1 MNRITLASGVI
12 KTFDHEYAL
21 AGVPVLAYLPAGF
34 PNLPGAALSELLE
47 IGRAETAADGSFAII
62 MDDNS
67 PGIPYACYL
76 EHCDAPGISL
86 RCHDVDG
93 SLLME
98 TETTPIDRL
107 QGITFSLRQT
117 DWLPSPED
125 WQSIVGLM
133 QQGQVMTLDRL
144 TEELTMAGPVGIFKG
159 MAISMRLGFL
169 YGLENAL
176 LDPDGLLMQ
185 AGILLRMAQVQNLET
200 RNALRT
206 QIVNL
211 NIPGLMQ
218 VFENAGKRADVA
230 GGHLQAVDLLLDP
243 AGFEA
248 GDVKAGVNRFIGNV
262 VPIVE
267 GNHFILPDL
276 FERYPWLKSPLV
288 GYRDYLV
295 DIWVQRATR
304 QLRENNL
311 TRDAAIQQL
320 NNRFHQNFRTQET
333 GDQPANRVLVG
344 IVLSILK
351 APMGSDFGFGVASAA
366 IEAQGEMN
374 DRQYLDYLISLTG
387 EKRHELENRYR
398 LNLDRSGFDLSSPVQ
413 QNIETLQR
421 FFTDSF
427 QTSFDPYPI
436 LPPLIGNG
444 LPIINENTLTVVIP
458 GYVAGFRRIFGHGPF
473 FWQYEEWLERN
484 EPFYGEN
491 YFDIRKTFK
500 VTPPGEEDRKK
511 FWGATVALGQFLT
524 SKNTYTPPVDGSV
537 ATYAQRVDLGNQW
550 ARCMMEYQDLLN
562 DAHKDFFAGMYSEA
576 ERKYMALVKTAHDLL
591 GRASYWKGTSWDKY
605 NPAQTASYQR
615 GFAIKDSDSLEEF
628 ESKYHLFMGYYH
640 TGENWVRLNGDD
652 LSSIAS
658 VPYVLEMLRDRL
670 LPACL
675 AEARLAMGKYQEAI
689 MGNAKPYYFEGGNFK
704 TSKTE
709 RSLAEAAG
717 FAVFTGP
724 TPVEKGT
731 KVAPPED
738 LWWTSL
744 ADTGSLPFA
753 TDPDATFLEEL
764 KTKVLEGY
772 PAEQEYEK
780 KKKEAFRFP
789 ANKMEKAWFH
799 LKLGDALLEWADLLY
814 RSDKPDSINRA
825 RELYKGVLWLH
836 GEDPDL
842 SPGWGAFGLKL
853 LPFGMGKLVQ
863 NPRLTAQINRAHVG
877 FDQINAGLNYYG
889 FPKDY
894 VPPVRYRV
902 LREAALSFAASAKS
916 TQTDYLSYMAKYEQ
930 AMLDEMTARSMVEK
944 ANYAIQ
950 IADEQVQVAKS
961 SVGEAQKQVEGVKAQ
976 IAAKQKEI
984 KDSESFFSQLGDFF
998 TGMKDSVKGLGES
1011 ALGSMKEGNEGA
1023 AGDSVD
1029 WGAMYKVISAKG
1041 GTGASAAGLAGSMAV
1056 AAGFGAFIYA
1066 GVTSMSS
1073 LEAAGNKRMAELK
1086 HLQDVALPAAEKMVE
1101 LKNREVKIAE
1111 LHRTIAQADYE
1122 LGKKML
1128 AFYDSRFLSKA
1139 FWQQL
1144 SSFAN
1149 RLMRRYLDLGGRT
1162 AWFAERALSFET
1174 DKDVRVVSFDYFP
1187 KNLRG
1192 VTGADTLQLHL
1203 AELEAS
1209 RIFCLSQTVPVKK
1222 TFSMARDFPVAFG
1235 QLKKHGSCWFST
1247 SEAQFRFAHPG
1258 VYGYRI
1264 RCVSIGA
1271 TYADDAF
1278 PHRGML
1284 SNHGI
1289 SMVSRSDGSSHRLLR
1304 YPDALPLSEFNMRGD
1319 MWVYDLPDETLLPFE
1334 GSGVETAWELSLSR
1348 LGDATSLENLTDVLL
1363 TFDMRAS
1370 YSVVLDATHKAAMP
1384 ASLKKAVLISGKAQN
1399 PGVVKQFKKDGG
1411 VLTLTFQPALAAGNS
1426 VEKMRTVTF
1435 LALTL
1440 SGVEQSP
1447 IAASLNADVDGVLV
1461 NFDLTN
1467 GIVLSNAG
1475 FLAAANGGIPLPL
1488 NGLTGI
1494 SFDQPFT
1501 LTIDTGANPG
1511 VDMSKLYDVQMLVEY
1526 EAQI

>member
-1 MNRITLASGVI
+1 MSTIILASGVI
-12 KTFDHEYAL
+12 KTFDHEYAV
-21 AGVPVLAYLPAGF
+21 AGVPVIAYLPAGF
-34 PNLPGAALSELLE
+34 PHLPGAALSESLE
-47 IGRAETAADGSFAII
+47 IGRAETATDGSFAIV
-62 MDDNS
+62 MGDNS
-67 PGIPYACYL
+67 PGAPYACYL

-98 TETTPIDRL
+98 TQTMPINRV
-107 QGITFSLRQT
+107 QGVTLNLSQT
-117 DWLPSPED
+117 DWMPSPAD
-125 WQSIVGLM
+125 WQSIATLM

-144 TEELTMAGPVGIFKG
+144 AEELTTVGPSGIFKN
-159 MAISMRLGFL
+159 MAISMRLGYL

-185 AGILLRMAQVQNLET
+185 AGIPIRMAQVQDLEM
-200 RNALRT
+200 RHALRT

-211 NIPGLMQ
+211 DIPGVMQ
-218 VFENAGKRADVA
+218 VFEHAGKRADVA
-230 GGHLQAVDLLLDP
+230 GGHLQAIDLLLDP
-243 AGFEA
+243 VGFEA
-248 GDVKAGVNRFIGNV
+248 GDVKAGVNRYFGTRE
-262 VPIVE
+262 PIVE
-267 GNHFILPDL
+267 GHHFILPDL
-276 FERYPWLKSPLV
+276 IERYPWLKSPLV

-311 TRDAAIQQL
+311 TRDAAILQL
-320 NNRFHQNFRTQET
+320 NNRFHQDFRTQET
-333 GDQPANRVLVG
+333 ANQPANRVLVG
-344 IVLSILK
+344 ILLSILK
-351 APMGSDFGFGVASAA
+351 APVGSDFGFGVAA
-366 IEAQGEMN
+366 IEAQGDRN
-374 DRQYLDYLISLTG
+374 DREYLDYLISLTG
-387 EKRHELENRYR
+387 EGRHELENRYR
-398 LNLDRSGFDLSSPVQ
+398 FNLDRSGFDLSCPVQ

-427 QTSFDPYPI
+427 QTPYDPWAI
-436 LPPLIGNG
+436 MPPLTGNG
-444 LPIINENTLTVVIP
+444 LPIINEKTITVIIP
-458 GYVAGFRRIFGHGPF
+458 GYVAGYRRIFGHGPF
-473 FWQYEEWLERN
+473 FWQYEEWQERN

-491 YFDIRKTFK
+491 YFDIRRTFK
-500 VTPPGEEDRKK
+500 VTPPSEEDRKK
-511 FWGATVALGQFLT
+511 FWGATVSLGQFLA

-550 ARCMMEYQDLLN
+550 ARCMMEYQDQLN
-562 DAHKDFFAGMYSEA
+562 DAHKDFYAGIFTEA
-576 ERKYMALVKTAHDLL
+576 ERKYQGLVKTAHELL
-591 GRASYWKGTSWDKY
+591 GKTFSWKGTSWDKY
-605 NPAQTASYQR
+605 NPAQTASFQR
-615 GFAIKDSDSLEEF
+615 SFAIKDPDSLEEF

-640 TGENWVRLNGDD
+640 DGENWVRLNGEHS
-652 LSSIAS
+652 SSIAS

-675 AEARLAMGKYQEAI
+675 AEVRLALGKYQEAV
-689 MGNAKPYYFEGGNFK
+689 MGNAKPYYFDGANFK
-704 TSKTE
+704 TSNKE

-717 FAVFTGP
+717 FGMFTGP
-724 TPVEKGT
+724 TPVEKGAKIT
-731 KVAPPED
+731 PPED

-744 ADTGSLPFA
+744 TDTGSLPYA
-753 TDPDATFLEEL
+753 TDPDSTFWEEL

-780 KKKEAFRFP
+780 KKKEAFPFP
-789 ANKMEKAWFH
+789 ANKTEKAWFR

-814 RSDKPDSINRA
+814 RSDTPANVNRA

-842 SPGWGAFGLKL
+842 SPRWGAFGLKL

-863 NPRLTAQINRAHVG
+863 NPQLTAQINRARVG
-877 FDQINAGLNYYG
+877 FDQLNAGMNYYG

-902 LREAALSFAASAKS
+902 LRETALSFSAAAKS
-916 TQTDYLSYMAKYEQ
+916 TQNDYLNYMAKYEQ
-930 AMLDEMTARSMVEK
+930 AMMDEMTARNMVEK
-944 ANYAIQ
+944 AGYAISV
-950 IADEQVQVAKS
+950 ADEQVQIAQF
-961 SVGEAQKQVEGVKAQ
+961 SVGEAKKQVEGVKAQ

-998 TGMKDSVKGLGES
+998 SGMKDSVKGLGES

-1086 HLQDVALPAAEKMVE
+1086 HLQDVALPSAEKMVH
-1101 LKNREVKIAE
+1101 LKQREVKIAE
-1111 LHRTIAQADYE
+1111 LHRNIAQADYDF
-1122 LGKKML
+1122 GKKLL
-1128 AFYDSRFLSKA
+1128 AFYDYRFLSKA
-1139 FWQQL
+1139 FWQQM

-1162 AWFAERALSFET
+1162 AWFAERALSFEM
-1174 DKDVRVVSFDYFP
+1174 DKDLRVVSFDYFP
-1187 KNLRG
+1187 KHLRG

-1203 AELEAS
+1203 AELEAA
-1209 RIFCLSQTVPVKK
+1209 RIFGLSQTVPVKL
-1222 TFSMARDFPVAFG
+1222 TFSLARDFPVAFG
-1235 QLKKHGSCWFST
+1235 QLKKNGSCWFST
-1247 SEAQFRFAHPG
+1247 SETQFRLAYPG
-1258 VYGYRI
+1258 VYGYRL

-1289 SMVSRSDGSSHRLLR
+1289 SITTRSDGSSHRLVR

-1363 TFDMRAS
+1363 TFDMRAN
-1370 YSVVLDATHKAAMP
+1370 YSAVLDAAHKATMP
-1384 ASLKKAVLISGKAQN
+1384 ASLKKAVLISGRVQN
-1399 PGVVKQFKKDGG
+1399 PGEVTRFKKEGG
-1411 VLTLTFQPALAAGNS
+1411 VLTLTFRPAQAAKNS
-1426 VEKMRTVTF
+1426 VEKVRTVSF
-1435 LALTL
+1435 ISLML
-1440 SGVEQSP
+1440 SSVEQLLVS
-1447 IAASLNADVDGVLV
+1447 ASLSADTDGLV
-1461 NFDLTN
+1461 TNFDLTN
-1467 GIVLSNAG
+1467 GVAMTNAG
-1475 FLAAANGGIPLPL
+1475 FLAGANGGVPLPL
-1488 NGLTGI
+1488 NALTGI
-1494 SFDQPFT
+1494 SADQPFT
-1501 LTIDTGANPG
+1501 LTIDAGANPG
-1511 VDMSKLYDVQMLVEY
+1511 VDFSKLYDVQMCVEY